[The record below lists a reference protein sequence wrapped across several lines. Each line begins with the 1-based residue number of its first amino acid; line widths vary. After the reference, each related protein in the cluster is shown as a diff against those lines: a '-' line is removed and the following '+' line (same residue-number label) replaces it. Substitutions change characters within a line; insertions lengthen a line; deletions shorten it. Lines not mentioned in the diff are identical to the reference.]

1 MRKTEK
7 IWKKKIKPMEV
18 TCENEISDSNSLKPF
33 ETLEILT
40 VEAVIMRKKVQ
51 KQSSGS
57 VLQLVL

>member
-1 MRKTEK
+1 
-7 IWKKKIKPMEV
+7 MEV
-18 TCENEISDSNSLKPF
+18 TCENEIPDSNSLKPF

-40 VEAVIMRKKVQ
+40 VEVVIMRKKVQ